1 MPTQYTLEDF
11 RNNLKKGAQRL
22 IKKLKTELKATGLEM
37 EERSKDIAFSGF
49 KNVSG
54 RLRQSIAGR
63 LGEYENKPALF
74 LQAGGQ
80 FRGNNLFYAEY
91 IEFGTPDPP
100 KPRLVFFGM
109 ENGKKK
115 YRYVKRGIRPRLF
128 LGRSFEQGRKELE
141 PRIQKMVTAVLKG
154 DADG

>member
-11 RNNLKKGAQRL
+11 RNNLKKGAERL
-22 IKKLKTELKATGLEM
+22 IKKLKTELQVAALEM
-37 EERSKDIAFSGF
+37 EGRSKDVAFSGF

-54 RLRQSIAGR
+54 RLRQSIAGT

-80 FRGNNLFYAEY
+80 FRGNNVNYAEY
-91 IEFGTPDPP
+91 IEFGTPNPP
-100 KPRLVFFGM
+100 KPRLVFFGI
-109 ENGKKK
+109 ENGKKQF
-115 YRYVKRGIRPRLF
+115 RYVRRGIRPRLF
-128 LGRSFEQGRKELE
+128 LGRSFEQGRKELD
-141 PRIQKMVTAVLKG
+141 PKIQKMVTAVLKG